1 MGANAGSVSTG
12 GRDGAPHRWAV
23 AVLSDQGMPPEEIA
37 TMLDAEEP
45 QAIHRFLEL
54 HRERLKE
61 YLMGQRMIVELI
73 EVLLTEATGRSE
85 VLREGA
91 ATAVDRSDAS
101 TRAHE
106 RASLRGGGC

>member
-1 MGANAGSVSTG
+1 MIGGNTGSVGTG

-45 QAIHRFLEL
+45 QAVHRFLEL
-54 HRERLKE
+54 HRERLEE

-91 ATAVDRSDAS
+91 ARAVDRRDAF
-101 TRAHE
+101 TRPHE
-106 RASLRGGGC
+106 RASFRGRG